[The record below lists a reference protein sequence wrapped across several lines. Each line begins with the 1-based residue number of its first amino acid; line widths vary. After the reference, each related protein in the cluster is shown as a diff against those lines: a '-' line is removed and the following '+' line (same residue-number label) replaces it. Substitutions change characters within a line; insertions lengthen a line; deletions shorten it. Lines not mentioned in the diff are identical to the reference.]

1 MDTHSH
7 HEVAFS
13 FLARLGAVMWPRLMA
28 SQPVHVQQV
37 FDTAWIES
45 VPLPLA
51 EQKAAGQTVALV
63 DGMDFHRKVDQDA
76 IDRAYRER
84 QRTRVYE
91 SLDVRSDGWFSVV
104 THRLTA
110 LIGRCVVCTA
120 YESHAGDR
128 NLGAHDD
135 EWLGVITQ
143 MWGAKRWL
151 VWPETTGA
159 PEEIVTRAGDV
170 LILPQGV
177 KHEVNT
183 PGSPGYSV
191 HLVFAITDEPV

>member
-1 MDTHSH
+1 MGGLTHQ
-7 HEVAFS
+7 EVAFS
-13 FLARLGAVMWPRLMA
+13 FLGRLGPAVWPRLTA

-37 FDTAWIES
+37 FDATWIES
-45 VPLPLA
+45 VFLPLA

-63 DGMDFHRKVDQDA
+63 DGLDFHRRSHKDA
-76 IDRAYRER
+76 VARAYQER

-91 SLDVRSDGWFSVV
+91 SLDLRSDGWFIAV
-104 THRLTA
+104 TLQLTA
-110 LIGRCVVCTA
+110 MIRSPVVCSA

-128 NLGAHDD
+128 NLGPHDD
-135 EWLGVITQ
+135 EWLGLITQ
-143 MWGAKRWL
+143 VRGAKRWL
-151 VWPETTGA
+151 VWPDTTGA

-170 LILPQGV
+170 LILPQGM

-191 HLVFAITDEPV
+191 HLVFAITDEPM